1 MDASRENFE
10 IFLVE
15 DNIFSQLP
23 TLQSLSVQYRELIPT
38 ATARGVR
45 NIYIS
50 VTIAAASVEALL
62 Q

>member
-1 MDASRENFE
+1 M
-10 IFLVE
+10 FLVE
-15 DNIFSQLP
+15 ENIFSQLP